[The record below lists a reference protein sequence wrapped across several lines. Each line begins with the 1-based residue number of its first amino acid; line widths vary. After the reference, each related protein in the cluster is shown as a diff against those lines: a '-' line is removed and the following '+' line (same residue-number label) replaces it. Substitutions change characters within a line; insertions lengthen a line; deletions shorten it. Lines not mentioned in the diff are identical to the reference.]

1 MMILIAEIIHRVVQI
16 LIFFVIVQVVLSYFM
31 DPFHPVR
38 QMLDRFVNPFLN
50 PIRRL
55 LPPMGGL
62 DFSPLVLIIGLQIID
77 MVIRNL
83 LYSLAF

>member
-1 MMILIAEIIHRVVQI
+1 MILIAEIIHRIVQI
-16 LIFFVIVQVVLSYFM
+16 IIFFVIAQVVLSYFM
-31 DPFHPVR
+31 DPYHPIR
-38 QMLDRFVNPFLN
+38 QMLDRFINPFLN

-62 DFSPLVLIIGLQIID
+62 DFSPLVLIIALQIVD
-77 MVIRNL
+77 MVLRNL

>member
-1 MMILIAEIIHRVVQI
+1 MILLAEIIHRIVQI

-31 DPFHPVR
+31 DPYHPVR
-38 QMLDRFVNPFLN
+38 QTLDRFINPFLN
-50 PIRRL
+50 PIRRI

-77 MVIRNL
+77 MVLRNF

>member
-1 MMILIAEIIHRVVQI
+1 MIFLAEIIHRIVQI

-31 DPFHPVR
+31 DPYHPVR
-38 QMLDRFVNPFLN
+38 QTLDRFVNPFLN
-50 PIRRL
+50 PIRRI

-62 DFSPLVLIIGLQIID
+62 DFSPLVLIIGLQVID
-77 MVIRNL
+77 MVVRNL